1 LKEASDV
8 TALTASESVIRC
20 ELSVTEKVERE
31 FFKWAKGSRAFL
43 HLQKSFYVHIEK
55 QPNGKYEEIRV
66 SLYIDPTRNEQVSE
80 VLGGGTAVMECT
92 WTGKS
97 LQVNSFFVTKKK
109 SLTLGS
115 NRQYSTKMELVM
127 NGSVPSDKI
136 LDLYTILKG
145 LPIASE
151 RSEYVRK
158 RISSWNAYLRIMEKN
173 ADVAELELPYQSARL
188 NKDFSQLTFEV
199 RDMPNGM
206 DRNYRSASAKLVEG
220 GQVLGRVARINKGK
234 RSIDIDLD
242 SSLSEKAR
250 KGIWQPAA
258 RGKIVLSNMGEL
270 SLVRRLKD
278 GFRRLENGLAAN
290 PNLDKL
296 LFEERPRVS
305 NGKVPEMTYKQPLNS
320 FQQEAVNGA
329 MAAKDLY
336 VIQGPPGTGKT
347 TVITEICYQNAKQG
361 LKTLVASQSNLAVDN
376 ALGKL
381 MTDKEIRILRIGR
394 PESIEEEGQK
404 FVEDQVA
411 LYWKQQTLTS
421 IGNHVNAF
429 EKDESKIHANIQNC
443 QATLEQLLNDLAELK
458 EKLERKRQAQEQKQ
472 GLERQLTEEQ
482 DQLVKWIKEQNEYS
496 SQLQSLQER
505 LENEQKSLIQA
516 TDLVERFSGTGEFS
530 RIQNQ
535 LVGDIKLLQDHILL
549 AQLEQSLRSQ
559 QQDRTETAQKLEEG
573 TSRKSSLT
581 TLKNQLK
588 TVAKIE
594 NYKVLIRDMNLF
606 VSQDIVQLVNQ
617 LDRVHAAYRS
627 QPVTKQFADDVSD
640 KLTNAIEYVQEKL
653 NNHQYNMNMLHQ
665 KIKTRSLLEN
675 ASISD
680 QQVEKI
686 LSALRTFTRETKQ
699 FQVPMSQQNRQKL
712 ARYFEEM
719 VVIRTSRGSSGS
731 DPRLA
736 QLRLEAI
743 ETFDA
748 IKTKTDLLVSQHIN
762 QLETNQP
769 SLEEKL
775 KSLDDEIQHLSQN
788 YNDLKQRYPSGSN
801 NESSDEMKRKL
812 TLKEET
818 LKELGTEEHYVG
830 QLEQAATSIEQDVA
844 LLQKE
849 IGELQLTIE
858 NKQNQISVNQANE
871 LILNKQLAEIE
882 EIVAEDVES
891 QLKKSEIHHQQI
903 TQELDDLKRK
913 EKLLSVSN
921 DIRLEWTGML
931 EESTEYDLNEIKKLY
946 IKYANVI
953 GVTCAGS
960 ARKDF
965 INDYPDFDVV
975 IIDEVSKATPP
986 ELLLPMLKGKK
997 VILVGDHHQLPPLI
1011 GQETMEETLENMDN
1025 REEKAELKAI
1035 LEESIFERL
1044 FKALR
1049 DTNKTTLR
1057 IQYRMHEN
1065 IMETINPFY
1074 QEKNYGLQCGL
1085 KNSDVDRDH
1094 LLDGELVKRGQHLL
1108 WFDMPHKQGYF
1119 EEQDRHSRSYFNS
1132 AELKQIRALLLDLDQ
1147 SVSKAKQQGRMGEGT
1162 KKKVGIISFYGDQV
1176 KKVDRMLSQELN
1188 LPHLHCR
1195 TGSVDKFQ
1203 GMEMDVIILSFV
1215 RNHEHP
1221 EGNIGFLKDYR
1232 RLNVALSRARELML
1246 IVGSVEMFTRRAK
1259 GEAQRNM
1266 FTGVRNV
1273 VEKHGG
1279 LKQHQELT

>member
-1 LKEASDV
+1 M
-8 TALTASESVIRC
+8 TALTASEPVIRC
-20 ELSVTEKVERE
+20 ELSVTDKVERD

-66 SLYIDPTRNEQVSE
+66 SLYVDPTRNKKVSE

-97 LQVNSFFVTKKK
+97 LQVNNFFVTKKK

-127 NGSVPSDKI
+127 NGSVPTDKI

-151 RSEYVRK
+151 RSDYVRK
-158 RISSWNAYLRIMEKN
+158 RISSWNAYLQIMEKN
-173 ADVAELELPYQSARL
+173 ADVAELELPFQSARL
-188 NKDFSQLTFEV
+188 NKDFSQLTLEV
-199 RDMPNGM
+199 RDMPNGI
-206 DRNYRSASAKLVEG
+206 DRNYRSASAKLVEA
-220 GQVLGRVARINKGK
+220 GQVLGKVSKINKGK
-234 RSIDIDLD
+234 RSMDIDLD

-258 RGKIVLSNMGEL
+258 RGKLSLSNMGEL

-278 GFRRLENGLAAN
+278 GFRRLENGLSAN

-296 LFEERPRVS
+296 LFEERPRVT
-305 NGKVPEMTYKQPLNS
+305 NGKVPDMTYKQPLNS

-329 MAAKDLY
+329 MAANDLY

-411 LYWKQQTLTS
+411 LYWKQQTVTS
-421 IGNHVNAF
+421 IGDHVNAF
-429 EKDESKIHANIQNC
+429 EKDEGKIRTNIEDC
-443 QATLEQLLNDLAELK
+443 EATLEQLADDLVELQ
-458 EKLERKRQAQEQKQ
+458 EKLKRKSQAQEQKQ
-472 GLERQLTEEQ
+472 EFERQLKVTQ
-482 DQLVKWIKEQNEYS
+482 DQSVEWITERNEYA
-496 SQLQSLQER
+496 SQLPNLQER
-505 LENEQKSLIQA
+505 LVKEQESLILA
-516 TDLVERFSGTGEFS
+516 TDQVERFSGTGEFS

-549 AQLEQSLRSQ
+549 AQLEQSLRSH

-573 TSRKSSLT
+573 ASRKTSLT
-581 TLKNQLK
+581 TLKVQLK
-588 TVAKIE
+588 TVTKIE

-617 LDRVHAAYRS
+617 LDRVHAAYKS
-627 QPVTKQFADDVSD
+627 HPVTKQFEDDVSG
-640 KLTNAIEYVQEKL
+640 KLNNAIKYVEEKL
-653 NNHQYNMNMLHQ
+653 NHHQYNMKMLHQ
-665 KIKTRSLLEN
+665 KIKSRSLLEN

-686 LSALRTFTRETKQ
+686 LNALRIFTRETKQ

-719 VVIRTSRGSSGS
+719 VVIRTSRGSSKGGS

-736 QLRLEAI
+736 QLRQEAI

-748 IKTKTDLLVSQHIN
+748 IKSKTDLLGSQHIN
-762 QLETNQP
+762 QLETAKLTLGEQ
-769 SLEEKL
+769 L
-775 KSLDDEIQHLSQN
+775 KSLDYEIDNLSKSFN
-788 YNDLKQRYPSGSN
+788 ELKQRFPSGSN
-801 NESSDEMKRKL
+801 DESSDEMKRRL
-812 TLKEET
+812 SLKEET
-818 LKELGTEEHYVG
+818 LNQLGTEEHYVR
-830 QLEQAATSIEQDVA
+830 QLQQVAAESERSVA
-844 LLQKE
+844 ILQKE
-849 IGELQLTIE
+849 IDQLQLTME
-858 NKQNQISVNQANE
+858 NSLHQISTNQSNQ
-871 LILNKQLAEIE
+871 LILNKQLEAIE

-891 QLKKSEIHHQQI
+891 QLNKSKLHQQKT

-913 EKLLSVSN
+913 EKLLAVSN

-946 IKYANVI
+946 IRYANVI

-1011 GQETMEETLENMDN
+1011 GQETMEETLENMEN

-1119 EEQDRHSRSYFNS
+1119 EEQDRHSRSYYNS

-1147 SVSKAKQQGRMGEGT
+1147 SVSKAIQQGRMGKGT

-1246 IVGSVEMFTRRAK
+1246 IVGSVEMFTQKAK

-1266 FTGVRNV
+1266 FTNVRNV

-1279 LKQHQELT
+1279 LKQHQEIT